1 MREGEEGRGPD
12 AGFQRNGSD
21 GLNFSHGPP
30 ASAPACWRATCAKMG
45 WQYFKGTRKS
55 DYWTCGFVN
64 NNELS
69 VRCYGIIKLC
79 T

>member
-1 MREGEEGRGPD
+1 
-12 AGFQRNGSD
+12 
-21 GLNFSHGPP
+21 
-30 ASAPACWRATCAKMG
+30 MG